1 MAHIKDEEKRFIKG
15 VFTYYNGKY
24 TGQEILG
31 IINNR
36 RGHVSNHINPG
47 RIVDVKNDATIP
59 PMPKD
64 EVDKWIK
71 NYSNSNIIQII
82 INNIINIFRR

>member
-1 MAHIKDEEKRFIKG
+1 MAHITDEEKRFIKG

-36 RGHVSNHINPG
+36 KGHVSN
-47 RIVDVKNDATIP
+47 
-59 PMPKD
+59 
-64 EVDKWIK
+64 
-71 NYSNSNIIQII
+71 
-82 INNIINIFRR
+82 